1 MTTVSIVYV
10 IIRRGT
16 CRLKEE
22 LVSNP
27 LPNLLDIICKKQ
39 VINKMN
45 ILMTFIC
52 TFQHLK
58 PKINAKD
65 IIFKYLKK

>member
-27 LPNLLDIICKKQ
+27 LPNLLDRICKKTS
-39 VINKMN
+39 NK
-45 ILMTFIC
+45 
-52 TFQHLK
+52 
-58 PKINAKD
+58 
-65 IIFKYLKK
+65 